1 MAKGIYFGVN
11 NKARKVK
18 GMYFGVNN
26 KARKVTKGYVGVGG
40 KARLFWETVI
50 SMPLSELPERAIV
63 NVNEN
68 GTKTPFYLAKHDYES
83 GLNGAG
89 RDLYVRKDCY
99 DARAWS
105 TGNNAYANSSLDT
118 WFNGDYKALFDE
130 KIQEAMGTTTF
141 YYTPGGNGASMT
153 VSTLARSVFALSTA
167 ELALSNTYLNAEG
180 SALPI
185 ASTSQI
191 AYLDGSAY
199 SQWTRSP
206 KIDEYTRAGC
216 VNNYGR
222 SNYDYVYNAVGAR
235 PCFTLPS
242 TMLVGATPNA
252 DGSYNLLI

>member
-1 MAKGIYFGVN
+1 MGNVMFMRKGEVHT
-11 NKARKVK
+11 AP
-18 GMYFGVNN
+18 
-26 KARKVTKGYVGVGG
+26 VGG
-40 KARLFWETVI
+40 
-50 SMPLSELPERAIV
+50 LPVSSLVEGQIV
-63 NVNEN
+63 MINE
-68 GTKTPFYLAKHDYES
+68 GGVAVPFYLACHDYES
-83 GLNGAG
+83 GLNGTG

-105 TGNNAYANSSLDT
+105 TGNNAYANGSLDT
-118 WFNGDYKALFDE
+118 WFNGDYKALFDA

-185 ASTSQI
+185 ASTLQI
-191 AYLDGSAY
+191 ANLDGSAY

-206 KIDEYTRAGC
+206 KTDEYTRAGC

-235 PCFTLPS
+235 PCFTLPN
-242 TMLVGATPNA
+242 TMLVSSEPNE
-252 DGSYNLLI
+252 DGSVNLMV